1 MTAIQRIS
9 ANIAKQRKD
18 SLFSRFG
25 NLQLPLPSNEL
36 ELNEVADTDECGAL
50 LSEAKEFIDKIDKK
64 EDNVANKDVIL
75 NEDVKMLRF
84 LCEMLEK
91 SVHAENAEK
100 EKIVQNK
107 EDKEQKT
114 WAAGFGQKQK
124 RRNIMLESMTQQTI
138 VGIDNMGIIPEE
150 QEQQMGNIDKCE
162 KEGKEKESSQYY
174 TNVEEIEGGVLYEE
188 TEPLYIH
195 FIPHL
200 AMIASLIAYMII
212 GSLIYRVI
220 DHEIGKKSWAR
231 SFIWVFQLLAT
242 IGWGDSQ
249 AGNTQSQ
256 AFTVIYIIIGIPM
269 LFSVYANLGRL
280 VTHFCCQY
288 WPIII
293 SKIFGKEHN
302 KDEDFDV
309 LKTQRLP
316 LSSILALLIFHQCV
330 GITTMATSGF
340 GDYHPD
346 TDSWP
351 ETIIAVLYI
360 SIGIVLL
367 SALFLTLALYYQ
379 TFLYIEFKGIF
390 VQLYDKLLLW
400 KRCNKVGDNGIV
412 EKGVAKNLH

>member
-18 SLFSRFG
+18 SLFSRIG

-36 ELNEVADTDECGAL
+36 ELNEVADTNECGAL

-64 EDNVANKDVIL
+64 EDNVANKDDIL

-100 EKIVQNK
+100 EKILQTK

-162 KEGKEKESSQYY
+162 KEGKEKQFSQYY
-174 TNVEEIEGGVLYEE
+174 SDVKEIEGGVLYEE
-188 TEPLYIH
+188 PEPLYIH

-256 AFTVIYIIIGIPM
+256 AFTVIYIIIGRNVIRK
-269 LFSVYANLGRL
+269 LF
-280 VTHFCCQY
+280 
-288 WPIII
+288 
-293 SKIFGKEHN
+293 
-302 KDEDFDV
+302 
-309 LKTQRLP
+309 
-316 LSSILALLIFHQCV
+316 
-330 GITTMATSGF
+330 
-340 GDYHPD
+340 
-346 TDSWP
+346 
-351 ETIIAVLYI
+351 
-360 SIGIVLL
+360 
-367 SALFLTLALYYQ
+367 
-379 TFLYIEFKGIF
+379 
-390 VQLYDKLLLW
+390 
-400 KRCNKVGDNGIV
+400 
-412 EKGVAKNLH
+412 